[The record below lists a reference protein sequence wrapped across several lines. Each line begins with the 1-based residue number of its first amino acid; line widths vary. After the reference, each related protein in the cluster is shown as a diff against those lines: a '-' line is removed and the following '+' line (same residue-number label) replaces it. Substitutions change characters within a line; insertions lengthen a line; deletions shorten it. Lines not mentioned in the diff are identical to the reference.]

1 MKAFEQAARE
11 YLKKSIKDPILRE
24 KLTPNYLFGCKRI
37 LLSNNYY
44 PALERKNVELIT
56 SGIEEVREKSILT
69 KEGKEIFVDT
79 IIAATG

>member
-37 LLSNNYY
+37 LLSNTYY
-44 PALERKNVELIT
+44 PALERDNVDVIMNEL
-56 SGIEEVREKSILT
+56 K
-69 KEGKEIFVDT
+69 K
-79 IIAATG
+79 